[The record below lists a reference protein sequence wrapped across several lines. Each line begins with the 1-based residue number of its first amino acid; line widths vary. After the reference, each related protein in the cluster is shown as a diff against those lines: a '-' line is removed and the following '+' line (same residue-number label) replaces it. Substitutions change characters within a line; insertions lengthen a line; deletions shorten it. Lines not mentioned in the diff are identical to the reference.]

1 MARFN
6 LTQLRVAIL
15 AAFCRAVAPFHK
27 PALVRQIDRRGDLAA
42 DQLAHRLFLSHDR
55 KGNCRQQCSGIWM
68 DRILEQHISRCF
80 LDHLAQIHN
89 CNIIGEIFNYRQVVG
104 NKDVGQ
110 SQICLQLL

>member
-6 LTQLRVAIL
+6 LTQLWVAIL

-27 PALVRQIDRRGDLAA
+27 PALVRQIDRRSDLAA

-55 KGNCRQQCSGIWM
+55 KGIADNNALVYGWTGFWNSTSDGA
-68 DRILEQHISRCF
+68 F

-110 SQICLQLL
+110 SQICLLL